1 MLVKGALGL
10 NVSNSIDLLQ
20 LSAPVMVVQAAF
32 NPISAWSVH
41 FRTSSQRP
49 EIAQVSFAT

>member
-10 NVSNSIDLLQ
+10 NVSSSIDLLQ
-20 LSAPVMVVQAAF
+20 LIVPVMVVQAAF
-32 NPISAWSVH
+32 NPITAWNVH

-49 EIAQVSFAT
+49 ENAQVSFAT